1 MLGFDF
7 EEERIKQE
15 IVRLG
20 SKRVLLQMPQGLK
33 PEATK
38 IAQAVEALGAVAII
52 SSDPCYGACDIAFS
66 EAELLGADLIVHFG
80 HVKMVKQSKI
90 PSIYVESHARIEIE
104 SAIQQA
110 LPFLINYNKIGLTT
124 SIQHIEALN
133 QAKQLL
139 TKAGKIVQI
148 GDAAQLPHAG
158 QVIGCNYSNAKT
170 IADQVDA
177 FLFIGGGI
185 FHALGIVL
193 GTSKPT
199 IIADPYDNRA
209 YSITDEAQKLLKQ
222 RYASIQEAKDAKTFG
237 ILIGLKPGQKHL
249 DDALKTKALAE
260 KSGRAAFLLAARE
273 ITPDALI
280 EFPSIDGYV
289 NTACPRISLD
299 APGKFKKPIL
309 TINEFMV
316 ASGEASWESMLKK
329 GLFEN

>member
-20 SKRVLLQMPQGLK
+20 AKRVLLQLPQGLK

-38 IAQAVEALGAVAII
+38 IAQTVEASGAVAII
-52 SSDPCYGACDIAFS
+52 SSDPCYGACDIALS
-66 EAELLGADLIVHFG
+66 EAEGLGADLVVHFG
-80 HVKMVKQSKI
+80 HSKMVKQGKI
-90 PSIYVESHARIEIE
+90 SVIYVETHAKIQIDIV
-104 SAIQQA
+104 IQQA
-110 LPFLINYNKIGLTT
+110 LPLLTSYNKIGLTT
-124 SIQHIEALN
+124 SIQHIDALN

-139 TKAGKIVQI
+139 TEAGKTVQI
-148 GDAAQLPHAG
+148 GDAAQLPYAG

-185 FHALGIVL
+185 FHALGIAL

-209 YSITDEAQKLLKQ
+209 YSITNEAQKLLKQ
-222 RYASIQEAKDAKTFG
+222 RYASIQEAKDAKNFG
-237 ILIGLKPGQKHL
+237 ILVGLKPGQKHL

-260 KSGRAAFLLAARE
+260 KTGRSAFLLAGRE
-273 ITPDALI
+273 ITPDALM
-280 EFPSIDGYV
+280 EFPGIGAYV

-309 TINEFMV
+309 TVNEFMV
-316 ASGEASWESMLKK
+316 VCGEISWTEMIKK